1 MGQWALETPFP
12 NTQVQHLPRAFSDHH
27 PILLEKRSF
36 LVWLIRD
43 KGFRMLGVWL
53 KQPNFRGI
61 VEVAWLEGGV
71 SFLSKLDRVQSLTIE
86 WNKNY
91 FDNIF
96 SRKKRC
102 LGCLS
107 GLQKILEH
115 RTSPFLSKLEETLLT
130 ELSEVLEH
138 EETYWRHKARITWIK
153 EGERN
158 TRLFH
163 MTALVRKK
171 RK

>member
-71 SFLSKLDRVQSLTIE
+71 SFLSKLDSIQSLTIE
-86 WNKNY
+86 
-91 FDNIF
+91 
-96 SRKKRC
+96 
-102 LGCLS
+102 
-107 GLQKILEH
+107 
-115 RTSPFLSKLEETLLT
+115 
-130 ELSEVLEH
+130 
-138 EETYWRHKARITWIK
+138 
-153 EGERN
+153 
-158 TRLFH
+158 
-163 MTALVRKK
+163 
-171 RK
+171 